1 MANWHVESGSEAT
14 RNWSLVSGILGEWD
28 GRLGNGSRH
37 EVSWGESSAIYEN
50 KKDSVTFLLLT

>member
-50 KKDSVTFLLLT
+50 KKDSVTF